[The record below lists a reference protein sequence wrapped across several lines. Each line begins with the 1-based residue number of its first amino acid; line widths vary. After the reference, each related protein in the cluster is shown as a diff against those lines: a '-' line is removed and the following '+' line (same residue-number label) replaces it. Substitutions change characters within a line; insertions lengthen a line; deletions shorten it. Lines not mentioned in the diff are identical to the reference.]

1 MDAKH
6 ECEDEWATSSKDD
19 EATSKDGDKRGD
31 PSDAEICARVAAFL
45 FEALEDESSPEFR
58 ALDGFQRAHLD
69 AFGAAEEISFE
80 QEALHREFLAL
91 LERTVE
97 RFVEDD
103 VGASPGRFAA
113 AVRAGL
119 EARSGDAG
127 EILDALFDL
136 ADLACWAEAMR
147 ERRRLARPRPPAR
160 APATA
165 AAKRVV
171 DGLASTPLGR
181 AKCGF

>member
-1 MDAKH
+1 MEAKH
-6 ECEDEWATSSKDD
+6 ECDDEWATSSKDD

-119 EARSGDAG
+119 RRPVAGAASETWLFRGRHEVGSSARS
-127 EILDALFDL
+127 
-136 ADLACWAEAMR
+136 
-147 ERRRLARPRPPAR
+147 
-160 APATA
+160 
-165 AAKRVV
+165 
-171 DGLASTPLGR
+171 
-181 AKCGF
+181 

>member
-1 MDAKH
+1 MGLSH
-6 ECEDEWATSSKDD
+6 
-19 EATSKDGDKRGD
+19 
-31 PSDAEICARVAAFL
+31 PVPAR
-45 FEALEDESSPEFR
+45 PEFR

-136 ADLACWAEAMR
+136 AAVQ
-147 ERRRLARPRPPAR
+147 RLKKLEFSSKIMDFR
-160 APATA
+160 
-165 AAKRVV
+165 
-171 DGLASTPLGR
+171 D
-181 AKCGF
+181 